1 MVLAYDASSVTDL
14 PRRAHPL
21 LPIGDITAQSAGMST
36 LAKKPAKQQRPS
48 SHSKKRVIRKA
59 VPGNPFAG
67 LEHVFGSMSF
77 PPLKGK
83 ALKQHIRARILADHN
98 T

>member
-1 MVLAYDASSVTDL
+1 
-14 PRRAHPL
+14 
-21 LPIGDITAQSAGMST
+21 MST
-36 LAKKPAKQQRPS
+36 LAKARKPARRRKPAARAKAP
-48 SHSKKRVIRKA
+48 VTMKA

-67 LEHVFGSMSF
+67 VEHVFGSLSF

-98 T
+98 I

>member
-1 MVLAYDASSVTDL
+1 
-14 PRRAHPL
+14 
-21 LPIGDITAQSAGMST
+21 MST
-36 LAKKPAKQQRPS
+36 LTKKPARPRKS
-48 SHSKKRVIRKA
+48 AKGKKVALITKA

-67 LEHVFGSMSF
+67 VEHIFGSMSF

>member
-1 MVLAYDASSVTDL
+1 
-14 PRRAHPL
+14 
-21 LPIGDITAQSAGMST
+21 MST
-36 LAKKPAKQQRPS
+36 LTKKPARVRKAASRKAKS
-48 SHSKKRVIRKA
+48 SKKVPLITKA

-67 LEHVFGSMSF
+67 VEHIFGSMSF

>member
-1 MVLAYDASSVTDL
+1 
-14 PRRAHPL
+14 
-21 LPIGDITAQSAGMST
+21 MST
-36 LAKKPAKQQRPS
+36 LTKKPAKPR
-48 SHSKKRVIRKA
+48 KTAKRQKVALVTKA

-67 LEHVFGSMSF
+67 VEHLFGSHSF

-83 ALKQHIRARILADHN
+83 AFKKHLRARILADHN